1 MSNGRLHA
9 FKIKPHLSKSAINDL
24 AFWKKAAR
32 KTSQKV
38 TELLLEILETPY
50 SGKGKPEQPIGNLS
64 GYWSRRINSKDR
76 IIYSVNEQE
85 GIIFIR
91 SLRKHYE

>member
-1 MSNGRLHA
+1 MMKL
-9 FKIKPHLSKSAINDL
+9 KLSKSAINDL
-24 AFWKKAAR
+24 AFWKKADR

-50 SGKGKPEQPIGNLS
+50 SGKGKPEQLIGNLS
-64 GYWSRRINSKDR
+64 GYWIRRINSKDR